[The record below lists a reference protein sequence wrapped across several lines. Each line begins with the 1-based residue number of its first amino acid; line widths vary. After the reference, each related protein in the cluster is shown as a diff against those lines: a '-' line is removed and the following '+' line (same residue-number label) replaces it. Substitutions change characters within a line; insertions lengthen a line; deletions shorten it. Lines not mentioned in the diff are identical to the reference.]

1 MGNLYIWFA
10 SVTERRDFVLQLL
23 EIPELAEQ
31 NGTTKK
37 EREKLEDLALHLD
50 LLDAGKTKSP
60 YYNLHKRYYNA
71 RISRYER
78 QTFTQP
84 WDLPVVF
91 MKGLRQLYTQNSYA
105 FRPGK
110 WLVLQFRAT
119 KEAAKLY
126 RWVVHQIPKERIG
139 RSIPLPKSYFA
150 RKNVEWA
157 KELFAPNHPI
167 KLATLQ
173 KMYTRLLRAKVE
185 APELFKGKTVYLWEQ
200 LAFAFNYYGQI
211 KQAEKCLRIQAGLQP
226 KESDAFL
233 NLGVLLAEGG
243 FYAEAIAAYREG
255 LRRTPHCEYLNYNL
269 AQLATFL
276 GREDL
281 AQTAIN
287 QAILANP
294 SRGLNLFAKGELCL
308 EKKQYEAAAQYFRQA
323 FALSEDE
330 NWRTLRIDCLRNLG
344 LAYLKLDELDQAKE
358 TLTQAIALDPDCASS
373 YRLLGE
379 CYRELGEEWL
389 ARLNL
394 RKAQQLA
401 N

>member
-10 SVTERRDFVLQLL
+10 SVTERRDFVLRLL
-23 EIPELAEQ
+23 GIPELAEQ

-37 EREKLEDLALHLD
+37 EREKLEDLELHLD

-126 RWVVHQIPKERIG
+126 
-139 RSIPLPKSYFA
+139 
-150 RKNVEWA
+150 
-157 KELFAPNHPI
+157 
-167 KLATLQ
+167 
-173 KMYTRLLRAKVE
+173 
-185 APELFKGKTVYLWEQ
+185 LWEQ

-269 AQLATFL
+269 AQLGTFL
-276 GREDL
+276 GRGDL

-294 SRGLNLFAKGELCL
+294 SRGLNLYAKGELCL

-358 TLTQAIALDPDCASS
+358 TLTQAIALDPDCVSS